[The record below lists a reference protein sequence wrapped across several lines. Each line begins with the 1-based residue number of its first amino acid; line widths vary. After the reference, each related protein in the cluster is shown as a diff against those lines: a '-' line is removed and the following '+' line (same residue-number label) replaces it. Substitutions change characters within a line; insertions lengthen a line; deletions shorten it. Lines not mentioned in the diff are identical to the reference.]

1 MEPMGH
7 QNMKWII
14 VVLAGFLCLADAAQA
29 QWVFIGRKALGAVNR
44 LVSQGHEK
52 EGPGYEVATVLL
64 EADADKVY
72 GTAADLLKENPQ
84 ARITYRDD
92 PSRTIEFTDG
102 KIWAGIKVSRFEEKI
117 SQILIGA
124 TAVSGKPGGASVV
137 VQKILRVC
145 EKMEIPCS
153 LAKD

>member
-1 MEPMGH
+1 MGH
-7 QNMKWII
+7 QNMKWI
-14 VVLAGFLCLADAAQA
+14 VVVVAGFLWFADAVQA

-52 EGPGYEVATVLL
+52 EGPGYEVATVVL

-72 GTAADLLKENPQ
+72 GTAVDLLKENPQ
-84 ARITYRDD
+84 ARITYKDD
-92 PSRTIEFTDG
+92 PSRAIEFTDG
-102 KIWAGIKVSRFEEKI
+102 KIWVGIKVSPFEDKI

-124 TAVSGKPGGASVV
+124 TTASGKPGGASMA

-145 EKMEIPCS
+145 EKMGVACS